1 MFNFIDFKKNELFYL
16 FTFFGIC
23 RGLLQFENVSYG
35 IEPLEP
41 SIGFEHM
48 VYQVK
53 PRDSSASVYTEK
65 EIEPREKPYKIQN
78 VEVSHQLS
86 KLCGYYYAAI

>member
-1 MFNFIDFKKNELFYL
+1 MNYFIYSL
-16 FTFFGIC
+16 FFGIC

-53 PRDSSASVYTEK
+53 PRDSSASVYPEK
-65 EIEPREKPYKIQN
+65 EIEPREKPFMIQN